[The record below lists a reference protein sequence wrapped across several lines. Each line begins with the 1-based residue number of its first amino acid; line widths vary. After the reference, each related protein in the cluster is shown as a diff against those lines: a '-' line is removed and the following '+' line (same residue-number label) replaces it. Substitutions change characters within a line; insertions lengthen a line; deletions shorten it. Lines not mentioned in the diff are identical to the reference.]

1 MPEETA
7 QCNLQPTWQLRR
19 FALAALALALVFA
32 PPLWRLFVF
41 ALHDELFSYIL
52 LIPPASVYLAW
63 LLQKKWAAVSL
74 PQKKWAG
81 IFFAAGLAA
90 AAGSC
95 LRPGD
100 TVANSL
106 VLPALAFILFLA
118 GSGFLFLGGAMMRVL
133 AFPFALLIFM
143 IPFPDGLR
151 AAIETWLQQGSA
163 FCAGWMFTLS
173 GMTVFQD
180 GLQFQLPTITLQIAP
195 ECSGIHSS
203 VVLLIVSLVA
213 GHFFLRGPW
222 KRALLCV
229 AVIPLALLRNGFRVF
244 VLGELCTHI
253 GPQMIDSPVHHHGG
267 PLFFAL
273 SLIPFSLLLYFLM
286 RSERP
291 KISELPPTS
300 KK

>member
-7 QCNLQPTWQLRR
+7 QCACQPTLQLRR
-19 FALAALALALVFA
+19 FALAAVAVAVFFAL
-32 PPLWRLFVF
+32 PLWRLFVF

-52 LIPPASVYLAW
+52 LIPPTSVYLGW
-63 LLQKKWAAVSL
+63 LLQKKLPAVSL

-90 AAGSC
+90 AAGSF
-95 LRPGD
+95 LRPGF
-100 TVANSL
+100 TVSNSL
-106 VLPALAFILFLA
+106 VLPTLAFVLFLA
-118 GSGFLFLGGAMMRVL
+118 AVGFLLLGGAIMRVL
-133 AFPFALLIFM
+133 AFPFALLVFM
-143 IPFPDGLR
+143 IPFPDALR
-151 AAIETWLQQGSA
+151 ASIETGLQQGSA

-173 GMTVFQD
+173 GTTVFQD

-213 GHFFLRGPW
+213 GHFFLRASW
-222 KRALLCV
+222 KRALLCL

-253 GPQMIDSPVHHHGG
+253 GPQMIDSPIHHHGG

-273 SLIPFSLLLYFLM
+273 SLIPFSLLLYYLM
-286 RSERP
+286 KSERP
-291 KISELPPTS
+291 KISQLPPTS
-300 KK
+300 KN